1 MVLCWQKSKK
11 IFLGKGDAI
20 KLDEFLENFQM
31 AFDSPPHFWKIILR
45 FLLQIWLHICE
56 EWLDS
61 MKCMHMI
68 SRDKDHSD
76 FSQYDC

>member
-45 FLLQIWLHICE
+45 FL
-56 EWLDS
+56 
-61 MKCMHMI
+61 
-68 SRDKDHSD
+68 
-76 FSQYDC
+76 